1 MAIKL
6 FQVMSITCLLLSSC
20 ISRNS
25 NKISKVAVNEMIE
38 YPGTYI
44 CDQKNLIL
52 NIKILEPSIVGI
64 SISDTAGKTYHI
76 TNFLG
81 TSDYQRWFFL
91 IDSFSNVWLES
102 GDLGLCT
109 IQKKN
114 DTTYYMDA
122 YRDRNRKN
130 LPDYIYNKLPDISKR
145 DFR

>member
-52 NIKILEPSIVGI
+52 K
-64 SISDTAGKTYHI
+64 Y
-76 TNFLG
+76 
-81 TSDYQRWFFL
+81 
-91 IDSFSNVWLES
+91 
-102 GDLGLCT
+102 
-109 IQKKN
+109 
-114 DTTYYMDA
+114 
-122 YRDRNRKN
+122 
-130 LPDYIYNKLPDISKR
+130 
-145 DFR
+145 